1 MPFELSADQRY
12 LLGYYRELY
21 DDTVRQIDL
30 LYTSLDNI
38 RNNMDEIINISIN
51 QEQQVRVRP
60 ATLPSVQRPSSLPSA
75 QQQTTQRPSALPS
88 TQRPSVLQSTP
99 QQYPFT
105 NRQNIDS
112 TYLVTFLR
120 NFYDSVS
127 VTASSEQISNATR
140 QLLYREIA
148 PTSIGASCPITLDP
162 FTPNSEITQ
171 ILPCSH
177 IFSRHGLSAWLQN
190 SARCPVCRC
199 DIREYNRPQE
209 ENDEEADDESD
220 VDNVDNVDNVVDEEE
235 TTEEEKYDDTQEPP
249 PPNIAN
255 IINNLTSF
263 SQMSFSDLMN
273 NNTQYI
279 FDPSSNQIIFE
290 TIIRPH
296 APDPE

>member
-51 QEQQVRVRP
+51 QEQQATVRP
-60 ATLPSVQRPSSLPSA
+60 STLPSVQ
-75 QQQTTQRPSALPS
+75 QQSTQRPSALPS
-88 TQRPSVLQSTP
+88 TQRPSVLQSTL

-140 QLLYREIA
+140 QLLYREIT

-177 IFSRHGLSAWLQN
+177 IFSRHGLSAWFQN

-209 ENDEEADDESD
+209 ENDEEENDEEEANDESD
-220 VDNVDNVDNVVDEEE
+220 VDNVNDVVEEE
-235 TTEEEKYDDTQEPP
+235 TKEEEKYDDTQDPP
-249 PPNIAN
+249 PPNIEN